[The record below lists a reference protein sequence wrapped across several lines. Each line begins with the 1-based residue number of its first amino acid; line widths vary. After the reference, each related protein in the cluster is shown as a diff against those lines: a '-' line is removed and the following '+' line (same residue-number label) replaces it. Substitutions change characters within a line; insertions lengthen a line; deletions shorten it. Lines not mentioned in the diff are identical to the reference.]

1 MWPMNDHMNGA
12 MALYGILWLVVVGV
26 GLAAAWRAM
35 RAHEAIASHLADIA
49 RALNRPGDSPR

>member
-1 MWPMNDHMNGA
+1 MNDHMNGA